1 MSTPHSSH
9 WLGVPTSMTRNAFT
23 SLCWSSPVSCDACG
37 WKWNPKPETR
47 TNQVALVS
55 FTHCWNRGLHSL
67 VWAKPDLYATP
78 GTSRLK
84 NLCIL
89 SVDLLK
95 AYHINHII
103 FIVHLSIIPAR
114 DPKQCQNK
122 NNEGS
127 WYHGPIITHIAPHLS
142 SVLGPDAAE
151 RRKVRELPRKHRID
165 RFTTDQNEHVCAVY
179 IMQFTVVIPRT
190 MFAQYIAC
198 NLQSWYPGPCFY
210 AEVRRSLHNSE
221 K

>member
-9 WLGVPTSMTRNAFT
+9 WLGGPTSMTRNAFT

-89 SVDLLK
+89 IVDLLK

-103 FIVHLSIIPAR
+103 FIVHLSTNLPEDLVER
-114 DPKQCQNK
+114 WK
-122 NNEGS
+122 G
-127 WYHGPIITHIAPHLS
+127 
-142 SVLGPDAAE
+142 
-151 RRKVRELPRKHRID
+151 RRKSSTICGTLGWGIHLEKKTLGIEPATTAVR
-165 RFTTDQNEHVCAVY
+165 
-179 IMQFTVVIPRT
+179 IPTNCR
-190 MFAQYIAC
+190 
-198 NLQSWYPGPCFY
+198 LLKKSWIF
-210 AEVRRSLHNSE
+210 EFV
-221 K
+221 